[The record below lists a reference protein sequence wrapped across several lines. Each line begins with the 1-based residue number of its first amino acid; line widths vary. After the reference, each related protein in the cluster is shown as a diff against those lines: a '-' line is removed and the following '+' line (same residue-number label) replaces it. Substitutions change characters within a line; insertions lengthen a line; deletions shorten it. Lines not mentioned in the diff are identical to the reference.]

1 MNTMFAKS
9 TLSNQKGFTLVELL
23 IALTIGSLV
32 MTAVYSTYHSQQET
46 YIIENQKAGMRQNVR
61 AALFYI
67 ERELRMM
74 GCDPTGKANAGVEA
88 ASANSVQFTMD
99 ITGGEGDGKD
109 NNDDGT
115 VDDAAED
122 KYGDG
127 SADDTGEDIT
137 FSLLDDDGDGD
148 NELVMTD
155 NNTSDT
161 RWIAE
166 NIDALNFV
174 YLDEDSAVL
183 VAPIDTSKIRAV
195 QVTVVA
201 RTGQGDPGYS
211 NSVEYKNKQGT
222 TILAPQND
230 DFRRIMMSTHI
241 KCRNMGI

>member
-1 MNTMFAKS
+1 MNPMFTKS
-9 TLSNQKGFTLVELL
+9 TAGHPKGFTLVELL

-61 AALFYI
+61 AALFYM

-88 ASANSVQFTMD
+88 ASANSIRFKMD
-99 ITGGEGDGKD
+99 ITGGESDGKD

-115 VDDAAED
+115 VDDSAED
-122 KYGDG
+122 SYPDG
-127 SADDTGEDIT
+127 APDDAGEDIT
-137 FSLLDDDGDGD
+137 FSLSDDDLDGD

-155 NNTSDT
+155 NNTVDT

-166 NIDALNFV
+166 NIDALDFV
-174 YLDEDSAVL
+174 YLDEDSVVL

-195 QVTVVA
+195 QITVVA

-222 TILAPQND
+222 TILVPQND
-230 DFRRIMMSTHI
+230 DFRRIIMSTHI